1 MTELVKYEAAK
12 VAIAEAKSVDEVK
25 KIHDVA
31 AAMKAYA
38 KQANDRQMECDASE
52 IRIRAERRLG
62 EMIRTQKETVGLNT
76 GGWGNRES
84 CSTNTE
90 PQDVKPTL
98 ADVGIDKKLSSRA
111 QAIAAIPEDDFEE
124 TLAEHREEQQAVT
137 ARTMETLARKGAHVM
152 HNSGDNEWYT
162 PEPYIEA
169 ARAVMGGI
177 DTDPASH
184 EEANKVVKA
193 TEFFTAEENG
203 LHFEWVGRVFLNP
216 PYEGKLI
223 VQFMDKL
230 DESVDQGATT
240 EAVVLVNNATET
252 RWFAVL
258 ASVSACLCF
267 PTGRIKFWKPGSE
280 KAAPLQGQCIAYIGA
295 NAEKFM
301 SEFRQFGIV
310 TTVHR

>member
-76 GGWGNRES
+76 GAMGIGKSAVPDKNR
-84 CSTNTE
+84 T
-90 PQDVKPTL
+90 PTL
-98 ADVGIDKKLSSRA
+98 AEVGIDKKLSSRA

-230 DESVDQGATT
+230 DESVDQGVTT

-267 PTGRIKFWKPGSE
+267 PTGRIKFWHPRKESV
-280 KAAPLQGQCIAYIGA
+280 PLQGQCIAYIGA
-295 NAEKFM
+295 NTEKFM

-310 TTVHR
+310 TTVHS

>member
-230 DESVDQGATT
+230 DESVDQGVTT

-267 PTGRIKFWKPGSE
+267 PTGRIKFWHPRKESV
-280 KAAPLQGQCIAYIGA
+280 PLQGQCIAYIGA

-310 TTVHR
+310 TAVHR